1 MAKSKINFRQTKY
14 VLPAILYLPL
24 IAVGWLVIDLFQT
37 DVAETAD
44 PRLTTTNYLNDKL
57 PDAKV
62 RELGDKRSNMNRE
75 FGGISDLTAV
85 EGVQPD
91 SLRERDE
98 YGTQY
103 SEEEAELIAL
113 QEQERERDSQARM
126 DELQRTLE
134 RNIEN
139 GRRMQSNDFEGQLT
153 YEERQ
158 MYQQMRRNDLLA
170 EMRRQLAE
178 SGDSDIDERM
188 EETNDMDSTSSTPGD
203 NQPLKNAV
211 TALSDDDQENIV
223 VKKVNESSAHFNTLS
238 ENESESYLI
247 KAIVDEETKAVD
259 GARVRLRLLDDID
272 IGGRTLP
279 KGTYLYATV
288 SGFGSQRVKGSIRS
302 VMVDDNL
309 LRVSLNI
316 YDMDGLEGLYVPES
330 ALMETAKDVAASAT
344 QQGTLLENN
353 TSHNSVTQWAN
364 QAVQNAYSRTF
375 QAIGRAIRRNKV
387 RIKYGTQV
395 YLVNGNG
402 S

>member
-103 SEEEAELIAL
+103 SEEEAELNL
-113 QEQERERDSQARM
+113 
-126 DELQRTLE
+126 TLE

-139 GRRMQSNDFEGQLT
+139 GRRMQSNDFERQLT

-188 EETNDMDSTSSTPGD
+188 EETNDMDSTTSTPGN
-203 NQPLKNAV
+203 NQPQKNAV

-364 QAVQNAYSRTF
+364 QAVQNAYSRTS

>member
-1 MAKSKINFRQTKY
+1 
-14 VLPAILYLPL
+14 
-24 IAVGWLVIDLFQT
+24 
-37 DVAETAD
+37 
-44 PRLTTTNYLNDKL
+44 
-57 PDAKV
+57 
-62 RELGDKRSNMNRE
+62 
-75 FGGISDLTAV
+75 
-85 EGVQPD
+85 
-91 SLRERDE
+91 
-98 YGTQY
+98 
-103 SEEEAELIAL
+103 
-113 QEQERERDSQARM
+113 
-126 DELQRTLE
+126 
-134 RNIEN
+134 
-139 GRRMQSNDFEGQLT
+139 
-153 YEERQ
+153 
-158 MYQQMRRNDLLA
+158 
-170 EMRRQLAE
+170 
-178 SGDSDIDERM
+178 
-188 EETNDMDSTSSTPGD
+188 MDSTTSTPGN
-203 NQPLKNAV
+203 NQPQKNAV

-223 VKKVNESSAHFNTLS
+223 VKKVNESSVHFNTLS
-238 ENESESYLI
+238 ENESESNLI

-364 QAVQNAYSRTF
+364 QAVQNAYSRTS